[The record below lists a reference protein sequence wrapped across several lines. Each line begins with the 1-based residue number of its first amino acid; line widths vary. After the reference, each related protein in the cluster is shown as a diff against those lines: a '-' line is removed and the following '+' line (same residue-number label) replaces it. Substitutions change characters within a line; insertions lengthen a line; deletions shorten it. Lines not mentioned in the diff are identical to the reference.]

1 MLRNSIQGKLLLKSI
16 YPLVASLFMTFFAF
30 GQSETNNPITYDTTI
45 TEHAGGP
52 SYTWYVRIT
61 RQANDRTPR
70 PAIFSMQGTGEVG
83 SNPATLLTYGPHWWL
98 ANGWDG
104 SVKLGNGTH
113 YPVLVTIMEP
123 AQNMRPWDL
132 KVVFEALLGALPIN
146 RNAVHVA
153 GLSQGNFEWGEL
165 LSYSAY
171 AGDHT
176 TMGEIKS
183 MVDLEGVGPGVNYSG
198 YNLSYPGVFGYWA
211 RHYNGKFFGL
221 EGSTDDQ
228 FVYPISE
235 NMNDSVPGSAFFAF
249 ENLGGGGHCCW
260 NSMYDPSATNW
271 TNSSPNVVS
280 GNTQHPNT
288 PGDYK
293 AGSNIFQWELRQGD
307 TTLVGSSATAV
318 TPPTVSAG
326 SDPTITLPTNSATLT
341 GSATATSGTTISSE
355 AWTQTSGPS
364 TATISKPTG
373 SVTTTV
379 SNLVAGTYVFTFTAT
394 NNSGQKAS
402 ATVDVVVNPLTAS
415 SVTAP
420 VVSAGSAQTVTGS
433 SATLTGTSTAAT
445 GTTLSTET
453 WKETSGPGTA
463 TISKSSGSLSTAVS
477 GLVAG
482 TYVFT
487 LTTTNNLGQAVSSTV
502 TVVVKAAAA
511 TSTVPTVSAGSAQ
524 SLSGS
529 SSFLQGTATAASGT
543 TLSTETWKE
552 TSGPNTATINKP
564 SGSLSTAIA
573 GLEAGTY
580 VFTFTA
586 TNNLGQSASST
597 VNVVVKGAASTTS
610 TTGTTS
616 TVPTVSAG
624 SAQSLSGSSS
634 YLQGTAKAASG
645 TTLSSES
652 WKETSG
658 PNSATINQ
666 PTGSLSTAIAGLE
679 AGTYVFT
686 FTATNNLGQSASSTI
701 SVVVKGAASS
711 SSTTSTTSK
720 VPVVSAGSAQSLSGS
735 SSFLQGTATAAS
747 GTTLSS
753 ESWKET
759 SGPNTATINKPTG
772 SLSTAIAGL
781 EAGTY
786 VFTLTATN
794 NLGQSASSTVSVT
807 VKGTT
812 GGSATEV
819 KTSSPDA
826 VGSTTS
832 TTSTLPVVSAGS
844 AQTVG
849 GGNSSFLEGTAKA
862 ASGTTLSSESWK
874 QSSGPNTATIN
885 KPTGSLST
893 AISGLEAGTYVF
905 TLYATNNL
913 GQTANASVT
922 VTVKGGSTAAN
933 TTPTVSVGAAQTIT
947 LPTSSAKLTSTATA
961 VTGTTLTAGLWKQTS
976 GPSTATLATASSAST
991 SVTGLSSAGTYV
1003 FSYTA
1008 TNNKNQT
1015 ATGSTTVTVDAATT
1029 ATAPKLTVEGD
1040 PTITLPTSSVTLTS
1054 TATAATGTTL
1064 VSGLWKEASGP
1075 VTATIASPSSS
1086 NTAITGLTTAGTYIF
1101 SYTIKNN
1108 LGQTATGN
1116 TTVIVNPAATTTSS
1130 SSNIPVIVS
1139 TGEYQTLFIDQ
1150 SKHLWSIGGNLNTLG
1165 SNNVGI
1171 EGAICRVLTS
1181 PTDLQFSAIASG
1193 LHGGAAVDVN
1203 GYVWG
1208 WGQDESGE
1216 LGNGTISNDMFIVPV
1231 KILTDVTG
1239 APFNNVSQIYCYYA
1253 NSENRGG
1260 YAIKNDGT
1268 LWIWGDA
1275 EGGMLGNGTA
1285 GSFITRPTQ
1294 IVLPGGRKAKQL
1306 AAGNTLVLLCTDGTV
1321 WTCGGAQA
1329 GENPNLGYESTGNDY
1344 LTLHQISL
1352 PTNIVQVAGA
1362 TNEFSYALTST
1373 GTLYGWGRYGSYM
1386 GGTGGYAA
1394 NTYLNTPTDLTSRL
1408 NLPHPVR
1415 SITANMVCSH
1425 AILTDG
1431 TLWGWGDNSQGSVG
1445 NGHELNFAK
1454 TTVPYTWDFGPAEL
1468 LQQAPVQ
1475 ITTRNDFV
1483 AVWGAGPFVLFD
1495 FAETSSGQLYSWGR
1509 NKGAVLGNG
1518 IIGCTPPIQ
1527 ASYPNSW
1534 DVTTATAVNPL
1545 AQTTVKYVA
1554 SPYCT
1559 ANPLVGQCPSCLL
1572 AVALQ
1577 NPTAVASVSVTNATN
1592 AVLTATSTTTST
1604 PTTTATTGTTG
1615 TILESSSPAEAAGTA
1630 ALSTNTTAA
1639 ATTDTT
1645 ATDATAAA
1653 ATTPVGTVSTT
1664 TGTLRVQATGSFSVA
1679 TLDGSQS
1686 RSIDST
1692 GTIVGY
1698 HWSQAA
1704 GPQTIIRDTTAATT
1718 DVIGLAPGTY
1728 AFRLTVTDNEGRS
1741 SSAIDSLIIG
1751 NASPAGLPGADAS
1764 NTAGLM
1770 AYPTVAHSN
1779 VSLVLNGDLTG
1790 TVRLNVYN
1798 STGSL
1803 VQAQELSKAQGE
1815 MVTNLDISSLSAGVY
1830 IVQALVGGQTSF
1842 TTKFIKQ

>member
-1 MLRNSIQGKLLLKSI
+1 MPNNSIQGKLLLKSI
-16 YPLVASLFMTFFAF
+16 YPLLASLFMTFFAF

-45 TEHAGGP
+45 TENAGGP

-83 SNPATLLTYGPHWWL
+83 SNPGTLLTYGPHWWL

-123 AQNMRPWDL
+123 DQNMRPWDL
-132 KVVFEALLGALPIN
+132 KVVFEALLKALPIN

-307 TTLVGSSATAV
+307 TTLVGSSAATV

-326 SDPTITLPTNSATLT
+326 SDPTITLPTNSVTLT
-341 GSATATSGTTISSE
+341 GSATATSGTNISSE

-394 NNSGQKAS
+394 NNSGQSAS
-402 ATVDVVVNPLTAS
+402 SSTDVVVNPLTAS
-415 SVTAP
+415 SATVP
-420 VVSAGSAQTVTGS
+420 VVSAGSAQTVTGT

-453 WKETSGPGTA
+453 WKETSGPNTA
-463 TISKSSGSLSTAVS
+463 AISKSSGSLSTAVS

-487 LTTTNNLGQAVSSTV
+487 LTTTNNLGQSVSSTV
-502 TVVVKAAAA
+502 TVVVNAA
-511 TSTVPTVSAGSAQ
+511 T
-524 SLSGS
+524 
-529 SSFLQGTATAASGT
+529 
-543 TLSTETWKE
+543 
-552 TSGPNTATINKP
+552 
-564 SGSLSTAIA
+564 
-573 GLEAGTY
+573 
-580 VFTFTA
+580 
-586 TNNLGQSASST
+586 
-597 VNVVVKGAASTTS
+597 TTS
-610 TTGTTS
+610 T
-616 TVPTVSAG
+616 
-624 SAQSLSGSSS
+624 
-634 YLQGTAKAASG
+634 
-645 TTLSSES
+645 
-652 WKETSG
+652 
-658 PNSATINQ
+658 
-666 PTGSLSTAIAGLE
+666 
-679 AGTYVFT
+679 
-686 FTATNNLGQSASSTI
+686 
-701 SVVVKGAASS
+701 
-711 SSTTSTTSK
+711 

-759 SGPNTATINKPTG
+759 SGPNTATINKPSGSLSTAISNLEVGTYVFTFTATNNLDQSASSTITVVVKSAATTTSTTSTVPVVSAGSAQSLSGNSSFLQGTATVASGTKLSSESWKETSGPNTATINQPTG
-772 SLSTAIAGL
+772 SLSTAISGL

-794 NLGQSASSTVSVT
+794 NLGQSASSTVSVA
-807 VKGTT
+807 VHGTT
-812 GGSATEV
+812 GGSTTEV

-826 VGSTTS
+826 AGSTTS
-832 TTSTLPVVSAGS
+832 ATSTLPVVSAGT
-844 AQTVG
+844 AQSLS
-849 GGNSSFLEGTAKA
+849 GNSSFLQGTAKA

-913 GQTANASVT
+913 GQTANSSVT
-922 VTVKGGSTAAN
+922 VTVDGGATSTAS
-933 TTPTVSVGAAQTIT
+933 TTPT
-947 LPTSSAKLTSTATA
+947 
-961 VTGTTLTAGLWKQTS
+961 
-976 GPSTATLATASSAST
+976 
-991 SVTGLSSAGTYV
+991 
-1003 FSYTA
+1003 
-1008 TNNKNQT
+1008 
-1015 ATGSTTVTVDAATT
+1015 
-1029 ATAPKLTVEGD
+1029 LTVEGD

-1054 TATAATGTTL
+1054 TATAASGTTL
-1064 VSGLWKEASGP
+1064 VSGLWKETSGP

-1116 TTVIVNPAATTTSS
+1116 TTVIVNAAATTTSS
-1130 SSNIPVIVS
+1130 SSTIPVIVS

-1216 LGNGTISNDMFIVPV
+1216 LGNGTISSDMFIVPV

-1239 APFNNVSQIYCYYA
+1239 AAFNNVSQIYCYYS
-1253 NSENRGG
+1253 NSENRGA

-1275 EGGMLGNGTA
+1275 EQGMQGNGTA

-1321 WTCGGAQA
+1321 WTCGGGQT

-1344 LTLHQISL
+1344 LTLHQITL

-1394 NTYLNTPTDLTSRL
+1394 NIYLNTPTDLTTRL

-1431 TLWGWGDNSQGSVG
+1431 TLWGWGDNAQGGVG

-1495 FAETSSGQLYSWGR
+1495 FAETADGQLYSWGR

-1592 AVLTATSTTTST
+1592 AVLTATSVTTST
-1604 PTTTATTGTTG
+1604 PATSTATGTTG
-1615 TILESSSPAEAAGTA
+1615 TILESSSPATAATGTA
-1630 ALSTNTTAA
+1630 ALSTNGT
-1639 ATTDTT
+1639 ATTTTDAT

-1653 ATTPVGTVSTT
+1653 ATTPAVGTVSTT
-1664 TGTLRVQATGSFSVA
+1664 TGTLKVQATGSFSIA

-1692 GTIVGY
+1692 GTIVSY
-1698 HWSQAA
+1698 RWSQAV

-1728 AFRLTVTDNEGRS
+1728 AFRLIVTDNAGRS

-1751 NASPAGLPGADAS
+1751 SAGPSGLPGADAT
-1764 NTAGLM
+1764 NTAGLA
-1770 AYPTVAHSN
+1770 AYPTIAHSN
-1779 VSLVLNGDLTG
+1779 VNLVLNGDLTG